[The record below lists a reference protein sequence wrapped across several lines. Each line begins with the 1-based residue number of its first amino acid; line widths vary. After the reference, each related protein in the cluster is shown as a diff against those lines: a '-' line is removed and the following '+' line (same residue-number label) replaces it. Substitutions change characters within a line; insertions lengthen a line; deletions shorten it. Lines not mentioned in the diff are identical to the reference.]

1 MGKEEAAGAFF
12 RKSGD
17 GLGAADIG
25 KMALIGKNP
34 PFQICR
40 VTAVTQHFFVMVR
53 LDDDASGTVK
63 QVHRALR
70 NTAEVREIADTDI
83 LRLYFEADAARTVV
97 RSRDRRDPEPRQD
110 FRPGR
115 IEEGL
120 CPFHHQAVS
129 GAAAHKDRGGNPLH
143 ADCQALHVVRMRMR
157 NQHGIDGVKA
167 IAVLCQRL
175 LQHGC
180 ADAEVNQKPP
190 AVQVQKHAVAG

>member
-1 MGKEEAAGAFF
+1 MLTSIPAVALTALSSASSEQLFSWLRWA
-12 RKSGD
+12 RKKRRVPYRESGD

-63 QVHRALR
+63 QVHHALG

-97 RSRDRRDPEPRQD
+97 RSRDRRDPEPRLD

-115 IEEGL
+115 IEEG
-120 CPFHHQAVS
+120 
-129 GAAAHKDRGGNPLH
+129 
-143 ADCQALHVVRMRMR
+143 ALPVPSSVCLWSCRS
-157 NQHGIDGVKA
+157 
-167 IAVLCQRL
+167 
-175 LQHGC
+175 
-180 ADAEVNQKPP
+180 
-190 AVQVQKHAVAG
+190 